1 METTHGW
8 YDGPVEW
15 IRANKSIRPMNI
27 NVDYWPMM
35 FSEQD
40 MYTDYGARVEH
51 LTRTLRPGWLPAP
64 TASPGA
70 AP

>member
-8 YDGPVEW
+8 YDGPLEW

-40 MYTDYGARVEH
+40 CI
-51 LTRTLRPGWLPAP
+51 LTMVLAL
-64 TASPGA
+64 SI
-70 AP
+70 